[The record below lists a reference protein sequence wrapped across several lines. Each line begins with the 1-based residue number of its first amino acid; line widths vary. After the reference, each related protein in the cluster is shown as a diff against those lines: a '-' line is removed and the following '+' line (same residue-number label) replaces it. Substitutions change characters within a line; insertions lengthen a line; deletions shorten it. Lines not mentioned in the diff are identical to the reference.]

1 MSHRLDIVTEE
12 QQRWQPMNREQF
24 RELRRGQRLQDRHR
38 REWMM
43 VAPPFPQ
50 DGRDRVVIRSG
61 DLVRHVS
68 EPFADG
74 YMVMPAEGDEATD
87 GPE

>member
-1 MSHRLDIVTEE
+1 
-12 QQRWQPMNREQF
+12 
-24 RELRRGQRLQDRHR
+24 
-38 REWMM
+38 M